1 LIFCQ
6 FWMRYILAGCVGCF
20 SRCRITGWKVTV
32 RASVIAAISPSRR
45 TTESLGA
52 AVAGANCWSVTFT
65 PALHCHIYLYHFF
78 QVWRQCRQ
86 YFVPTNPPVLNW
98 SCRLTQLYN
107 GHKTVAIVVVVFVVV
122 VLAWYHFTPFVCLSV
137 S

>member
-1 LIFCQ
+1 MQTAGQLLLHLHYTAIFTSTTS
-6 FWMRYILAGCVGCF
+6 FKYGD
-20 SRCRITGWKVTV
+20 
-32 RASVIAAISPSRR
+32 SVDN
-45 TTESLGA
+45 T
-52 AVAGANCWSVTFT
+52 
-65 PALHCHIYLYHFF
+65 LY
-78 QVWRQCRQ
+78 QQ
-86 YFVPTNPPVLNW
+86 NPPVLNW